1 MFSDRIRKPAS
12 RLAETRDDLGASHGQ
27 EFSRPHIERNIFPAP
42 RMDVQLQCGKRF
54 GARVFG
60 HSRFVAVGTEL
71 PANNVRRR
79 DLRNCLEYL
88 YFFIANGFAVIPN
101 RRFHCQVRNQ
111 LEKVILDDIPDSA
124 SAFVETSPALNTE
137 IFRHRNLYALD
148 IVPIPERFHE
158 GIRETED
165 QHVVNWLLPEIM
177 INPEN
182 G

>member
-1 MFSDRIRKPAS
+1 
-12 RLAETRDDLGASHGQ
+12 
-27 EFSRPHIERNIFPAP
+27 
-42 RMDVQLQCGKRF
+42 MDVQLQCGKRF

-79 DLRNCLEYL
+79 DPRNCLEYF
-88 YFFIANGFAVIPN
+88 YFLIADGFAVISN
-101 RRFHCQVRNQ
+101 RRLHCQVRNQ
-111 LEKVILDDIPDSA
+111 LEKVILDDIPDST
-124 SAFVETSPALNTE
+124 STFVETSPALNTE
-137 IFRHRNLYALD
+137 VFRHRNLPALD

-165 QHVVNWLLPEIM
+165 QHVVYGFLPEIM